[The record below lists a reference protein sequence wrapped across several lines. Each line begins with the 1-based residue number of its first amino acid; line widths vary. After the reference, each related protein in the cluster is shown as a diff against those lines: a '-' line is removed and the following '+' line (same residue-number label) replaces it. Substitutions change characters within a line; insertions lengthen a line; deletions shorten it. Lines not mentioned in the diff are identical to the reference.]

1 MELKSPIALYICA
14 GVALVCIITV
24 FITFGMKRKY
34 KGGKKAYLPEY
45 LRKEAV
51 FRTRLVWYNILKYVL
66 IFLIITSIVL
76 SGFLMARP
84 YKTESKQLANYNRDI
99 ILCLDIS
106 SSVDNLNATLIDK
119 LEKIVQELNGERFGI
134 GIFNTSPCLLCPLT
148 NDYQYII
155 RELEKLKNYL
165 SIRLDVQNGRLI
177 IPPNYEEACAYLENG
192 TLVGWPDR
200 GSSIIGEGLAGAVLD
215 FYDVEEKPDRTRI
228 IIFTTDNDN
237 AIKDGEEEIVTL
249 PEAGD
254 WAVERGIT
262 IFGIGTEMMRDADR
276 QMMKDTVEKTGGTF
290 WYGEDSD
297 VVDDIVANLRKQM
310 ATLDD
315 TQYEIIENEIPEAT
329 FRMLLLSISLM
340 LLCAF
345 ILKV

>member
-14 GVALVCIITV
+14 GVALVCIIAV

-34 KGGKKAYLPEY
+34 KGGKKAFLPEY

-134 GIFNTSPCLLCPLT
+134 VIFNTSPCLLCPLT

-155 RELEKLKNYL
+155 RELEKLKDYL
-165 SIRLDVQNGRLI
+165 SIRLDVTNGRLI
-177 IPPNYEEACAYLENG
+177 IPPNYEEAAAYLENG

-228 IIFTTDNDN
+228 IIFTSDNDN
-237 AIKDGEEEIVTL
+237 AIRDGEEEIVTL

-262 IFGIGTEMMRDADR
+262 IFGIGTEMMRDSDR
-276 QMMKDTVEKTGGTF
+276 QMMKDTVEKTGGAF

-297 VVDDIVANLRKQM
+297 VVDDIVENLKKQM

-315 TQYEIIENEIPEAT
+315 TQYEIIENELPETT
-329 FRMLLLSISLM
+329 FRWLLLTLSLM